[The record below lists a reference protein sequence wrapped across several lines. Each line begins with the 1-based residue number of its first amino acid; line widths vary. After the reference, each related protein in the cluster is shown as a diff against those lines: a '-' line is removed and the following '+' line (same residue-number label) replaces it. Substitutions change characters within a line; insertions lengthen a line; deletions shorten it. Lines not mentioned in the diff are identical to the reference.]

1 MEEQAEKDQGRPDST
16 YRQRTIEPA
25 ITYRDV
31 YGSYRQLLN
40 DLSLHL
46 TQDNVKSVVFLRL
59 VPEQVSNQ
67 GHLAVLRCLDQRGEI
82 AWNRT
87 DSLRALLRDINR
99 IDLAHSHLRQYEVIM
114 ERYISQ
120 EERKKASSAASG
132 TSKYSDIFVRLQVFP
147 LWNLSACGAD
157 QVQVPLVSCARGDS
171 TCTTESFLSF
181 SCTSSCR
188 LQQHFRNGRAIV
200 PCTLFVAGSL
210 LFTHTVSDL

>member
-1 MEEQAEKDQGRPDST
+1 MDEQAEKDQCRPDST

-46 TQDNVKSVVFLRL
+46 TQDNVKSVVYLRM

-67 GHLAVLRCLDQRGEI
+67 GHLAVLKFLDQRGEI

-87 DSLRALLRDINR
+87 DSLRKLLQDINR
-99 IDLAHSHLRQYEVIM
+99 IDLAHSHLRQYEVIL

-120 EERKKASSAASG
+120 EERKKASAASG
-132 TSKYSDIFVRLQVFP
+132 TSKCSDTFVRLVVFP
-147 LWNLSACGAD
+147 VVKFICMGLTKFRFLLC
-157 QVQVPLVSCARGDS
+157 PRTRGDS
-171 TCTTESFLSF
+171 ACTTESFLSF
-181 SCTSSCR
+181 SCSYEQ
-188 LQQHFRNGRAIV
+188 LQVASTFQKWSGHVALHFYW
-200 PCTLFVAGSL
+200 
-210 LFTHTVSDL
+210 